1 MKRSFY
7 RILQSAALLL
17 AAAAAVVLLFPVSH
31 EAPGAVRPA
40 AVQQRKQRP
49 LVRRGSGR
57 PSKDD
62 LAGASSELQYP
73 KSGSWLDY
81 YEIRYVEST
90 NGGGIYLCYKPSAEK
105 FSTLEDG
112 TEVTVLA
119 RQEKNSLVITEYGEI
134 GWCLTSMLR
143 SDWSPSVYEYLH
155 GDAPSKDDLAGC
167 SSKLRQP
174 KSDEWLDEY
183 DIRYVE
189 STGGDGIY
197 LCYKPGESSYST
209 LEDGTQV
216 AVLARHG
223 KNSLVVTEYGEIGW
237 CLSNKLVSDDPS
249 DRGFA
254 PGNAPSKADLADAS
268 SKLQYPKSG
277 SWLDDY
283 ETRYVESTNG
293 GGIYLCYKPGAD
305 YFATLED
312 GTEVTVLAR
321 QGRNSLVIDEYG
333 EIGWCLS
340 GCLVE

>member
-73 KSGSWLDY
+73 KSGSWLD
-81 YEIRYVEST
+81 
-90 NGGGIYLCYKPSAEK
+90 
-105 FSTLEDG
+105 
-112 TEVTVLA
+112 
-119 RQEKNSLVITEYGEI
+119 
-134 GWCLTSMLR
+134 
-143 SDWSPSVYEYLH
+143 
-155 GDAPSKDDLAGC
+155 
-167 SSKLRQP
+167 
-174 KSDEWLDEY
+174 
-183 DIRYVE
+183 
-189 STGGDGIY
+189 
-197 LCYKPGESSYST
+197 
-209 LEDGTQV
+209 
-216 AVLARHG
+216 
-223 KNSLVVTEYGEIGW
+223 
-237 CLSNKLVSDDPS
+237 
-249 DRGFA
+249 
-254 PGNAPSKADLADAS
+254 
-268 SKLQYPKSG
+268 
-277 SWLDDY
+277 DY

-305 YFATLED
+305 KFATMED

>member
-62 LAGASSELQYP
+62 LA
-73 KSGSWLDY
+73 
-81 YEIRYVEST
+81 
-90 NGGGIYLCYKPSAEK
+90 
-105 FSTLEDG
+105 
-112 TEVTVLA
+112 
-119 RQEKNSLVITEYGEI
+119 
-134 GWCLTSMLR
+134 
-143 SDWSPSVYEYLH
+143 
-155 GDAPSKDDLAGC
+155 
-167 SSKLRQP
+167 
-174 KSDEWLDEY
+174 
-183 DIRYVE
+183 
-189 STGGDGIY
+189 
-197 LCYKPGESSYST
+197 
-209 LEDGTQV
+209 
-216 AVLARHG
+216 
-223 KNSLVVTEYGEIGW
+223 
-237 CLSNKLVSDDPS
+237 
-249 DRGFA
+249 
-254 PGNAPSKADLADAS
+254 DAS

-305 YFATLED
+305 KFATMED